1 MIEYKPK
8 TVNIALNV
16 ILTVLFVI
24 IVIFFLE
31 KGQYLLTMICVIVV
45 YYVFSLLFKK
55 RVIGIKIDSDLR
67 SIKVTYTRYGVLRH
81 TEQYRFDNVSITYN
95 TETGPRGIKRKE
107 LRLYDSLQN
116 MIFKIIPNYE
126 GWSRHDLEAIY
137 KLLSV
142 SL

>member
-8 TVNIALNV
+8 TINIALNV
-16 ILTVLFVI
+16 ILTVLFVV

-31 KGQYLLTMICVIVV
+31 KGRYLLTMIGVIVV
-45 YYVFSLLFKK
+45 YYILHLIFKR
-55 RVIGIKIDSDLR
+55 RVVGVKIDNDLK

-81 TEQYRFDNVSITYN
+81 IEEYQFHNVSTTYKI
-95 TETGPRGIKRKE
+95 ETGPRGIKRKE

-126 GWSRHDLEAIY
+126 GWSKGDLEAIY
-137 KLLSV
+137 EHLNV
-142 SL
+142 ST